1 MFLYFYQIGL
11 VVFLLQGVLTPLLVI
26 AAGFVWQRQNR
37 HLSAFELELREAKAM
52 GRAAGRLE
60 SIIDRLP
67 KLKPLNCSSCGAGML
82 LHADETLCSHCGVK
96 GPLPDDYAAAVTLR
110 PLVAGLVRSALRHW
124 RLANFLTHPIVRS
137 SFFLLIF
144 FEPLVL
150 FPVVLIGS
158 NIYPDTWFDRAFTAL
173 GESGTFLIVL
183 SAFFGFI
190 IWMVVFIFLS
200 TLSKS
205 LRKDL
210 PLKPKFETDEISAR
224 ETGNCQ
230 ACGGGIEYAGGDF
243 ACLCAYC
250 SVENFRVQFVSS
262 ERAASESRRSK
273 TRSLLFGAMAI
284 VEDFAGTFFFV
295 LTILVGA
302 SVLLSLFYA
311 VKNIL

>member
-1 MFLYFYQIGL
+1 MFLYFYQISL
-11 VVFLLQGVLTPLLVI
+11 AVFLLQGVLTPLLVI
-26 AAGFVWQRQNR
+26 AAGLVWQRQNGR
-37 HLSAFELELREAKAM
+37 LSALELELYEATAK
-52 GRAAGRLE
+52 GKAAGRLK

-67 KLKPLNCSSCGAGML
+67 KFEPLNCSSCGAVVL
-82 LHADETLCSHCGVK
+82 LHADETVCSHCGLK

-110 PLVAGLVRSALRHW
+110 PLIAGLVRSALRHW
-124 RLANFLTHPIVRS
+124 RLANFLTHPIVRWT
-137 SFFLLIF
+137 FFLLIF

-150 FPVVLIGS
+150 FPIVLIGS
-158 NIYPDTWFDRAFTAL
+158 NLYPDTWFDRAFKSL
-173 GESGTFLIVL
+173 GDSWTFLFVL

-190 IWMVVFIFLS
+190 IWMVVFIFLN

-210 PLKPKFETDEISAR
+210 PLKPRFETNEISAR

-250 SVENFRVQFVSS
+250 NVENFRVQFVSR

-273 TRSLLFGAMAI
+273 TRSVLFGAMAI
-284 VEDFAGTFFFV
+284 VEDFTGTFFFV
-295 LTILVGA
+295 LTILVSA
-302 SVLLSLFYA
+302 SVLLSLIYA